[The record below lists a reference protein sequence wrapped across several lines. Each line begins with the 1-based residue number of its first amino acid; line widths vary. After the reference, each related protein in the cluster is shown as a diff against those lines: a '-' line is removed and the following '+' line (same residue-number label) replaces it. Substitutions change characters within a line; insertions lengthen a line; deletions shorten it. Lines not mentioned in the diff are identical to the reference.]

1 MKRTLNAPPV
11 DLGQTEPLGLSC
23 SPRRRGE
30 DLPRVMLP
38 VTEPSRAVFLSYASQ
53 DAEAARR
60 ICDALRAA
68 SIEVWFDQSEL
79 RGGDAW
85 DHKIRKQIHDC
96 ALFIPII
103 STHTQ
108 ARTEGYFRLEWH
120 LADQRKLLMTK
131 SRPFLVPVCIDDT
144 PDADAEVP
152 DSFVTVQ
159 WTRLPAGETP
169 PTFAERVS
177 RLLSPEPA
185 QASPLVESRAAAAP
199 HIAFRQPA
207 SSSAASGPT
216 QHALLVIAAL
226 AIIGVSYFAVD
237 KFILSKHPAIGAPTS
252 ISAEQ
257 SNAPAHSAIPERSI
271 AVLPFVDMSEKHD
284 QEYLG
289 DGIAE
294 EILNLLVKLPDLKV
308 IGRTSS
314 FQFKGKTE
322 DLRAIGS
329 KLGVA
334 YIVEG
339 SVRRSGDH
347 VRVTAQLVDA
357 RDGAHRWSE
366 TYDRNADDVL
376 KVQSEVAASLAK
388 GLNLEVAAALGPVSR
403 SSLRSS
409 SAYDIF
415 LRGMHAQNRTDRD
428 GFEEAVADY
437 RRALQFDPSFAP
449 AAAQLA
455 MVLRNLAQWGYVPPR
470 TGYEQSRA
478 AAEAALQLD
487 PGSAIAHRALSLVHL
502 EFDWDWQGS
511 ERELKT
517 AAASAP
523 NDPGI
528 LQEEALLRVT
538 LGQWSE
544 AERLTAA
551 SLAANPLDAAPYN
564 ASGFIYLH
572 AGRFADA
579 EHAFRRV
586 LEITPTFSWG
596 HYLLGVALLVEGKPE
611 EGLSEMQREPVLD
624 ARIAGMPLA
633 YHALHRTKE
642 SDAALAQLEAAN
654 AQDGAMQIAEAY
666 AFRDN
671 KDQAFKWLERAYSQK
686 DVDVCGVKYDVLLAN
701 LRGDARYTAF
711 LRKMNLPE

>member
-1 MKRTLNAPPV
+1 M
-11 DLGQTEPLGLSC
+11 
-23 SPRRRGE
+23 
-30 DLPRVMLP
+30 
-38 VTEPSRAVFLSYASQ
+38 
-53 DAEAARR
+53 
-60 ICDALRAA
+60 RAA
-68 SIEVWFDQSEL
+68 GIEVWFDQSEL
-79 RGGDAW
+79 RGGDVW
-85 DHKIRKQIHDC
+85 DHQIRKQIHDC

-103 STHTQ
+103 SAHTQ

-131 SRPFLVPVCIDDT
+131 SRLFLVPVCIDGT
-144 PDADAEVP
+144 SQADAEVP
-152 DSFVTVQ
+152 DSFAAAQ

-169 PTFAERVS
+169 AAFVERVS
-177 RLLSPEPA
+177 RLLSPEPVHPPA
-185 QASPLVESRAAAAP
+185 AAESPTAAAP
-199 HIAFRQPA
+199 HTAAAPWQPEPRP
-207 SSSAASGPT
+207 AASRQTPRV
-216 QHALLVIAAL
+216 LLLIAAV
-226 AIIGVSYFAVD
+226 AVIGVGYLAVD
-237 KFILSKHPAIGAPTS
+237 KFILSKRPAIGAQTS
-252 ISAEQ
+252 VVANQ
-257 SNAPAHSAIPERSI
+257 PGALAPSAIPEKSI

-329 KLGVA
+329 KLGVV

-347 VRVTAQLVDA
+347 VRITAQLIDA

-376 KVQSEVAASLAK
+376 RVQSEVAASLAK
-388 GLNLEVAAALGPVSR
+388 ELNLEVAAGLDLRSR

-409 SAYDIF
+409 AAYDVF
-415 LRGMHAQNRTDRD
+415 LRGMHAENRIDRD
-428 GFEEAVADY
+428 GFEEAAADF
-437 RRALQFDPSFAP
+437 RRTLDFDPSFAP

-455 MVLRNLAQWGYVPPR
+455 MVLRNMAQWGYVAPR
-470 TGYEQSRA
+470 TGYEQSRT
-478 AAEAALQLD
+478 AAEAALRLD
-487 PGSAIAHRALSLVHL
+487 PNSAIAHRALSLVHL
-502 EFDWDWQGS
+502 EFDWDWPAS

-517 AAASAP
+517 AAALAP
-523 NDPGI
+523 NDPSI

-538 LGQWSE
+538 LGQWGE

-551 SLAANPLDAAPYN
+551 SLATNPLDAAPYN

-611 EGLSEMQREPVLD
+611 EGLAEMEREPVLA

-642 SDAALAQLEAAN
+642 SDAALAQLETAY
-654 AQDGAMQIAEAY
+654 AQDSAMQIAEAY

-686 DVDVCGVKYDVLLAN
+686 DVDVCGVKYDVLLTN
-701 LRGDARYTAF
+701 LRADARYRAF